1 MLQPSVAFAEGYRSE
16 AAPKRG
22 LTSEG
27 AAIARRAS
35 TKPPGLARY
44 AMPQAV
50 SWSTLAMLLRPFSV
64 SARRAR
70 FAADGFLA

>member
-1 MLQPSVAFAEGYRSE
+1 MLQPSVAFAEAYRSE

-27 AAIARRAS
+27 AAIARRAF
-35 TKPPGLARY
+35 TKPPGIARY

-50 SWSTLAMLLRPFSV
+50 SASTLAMLLRPFCV